1 VRRMFGLLEWSFML
15 LLFVPMTVLLAQEN
29 QKEQEKKNPES
40 QNLDIGAPQQDTSNS
55 VPKAVQRQLPKF
67 DLPEYVITGVASV
80 DLPKVEKISF
90 EDVEDAIH
98 TKRKSFGN
106 IKRERETMELE
117 VKHLDDSQAKKNTYS
132 GMVQT
137 GIGSYFTPQAGFWF
151 GQSLPNYQY
160 TFGGTYHL
168 TNGFAQHTDQSDGSF
183 TAAGRTYLASNKPM
197 IQNAALDGGFGYKSE
212 SFRFYGSTTP
222 NLQRTISD
230 FQLKVGIENQ
240 AMNNLPYSVGISLD
254 NIDVSDSSA
263 SANETRFDLNLQT
276 VLPIASLP
284 LQMKFHGMTASGGL
298 GFMDIS
304 GGIQNYW
311 YAGLL
316 FEGSLHV
323 YWAEGMAGQSLF
335 RLRPHLI
342 VSYPITSQHRVYV
355 SYKPMVI
362 PMTLA
367 SNIRVNRF
375 LSAVSPI
382 RHADV
387 SNAGELGVE
396 SDWNEMVRSRVSFGV
411 KSISDL
417 TMFSEFSDSSRHGVW
432 TLAYNEHVTII
443 TFCAEM
449 VAKFESN
456 DYFASTIMLRSMK
469 DSFLGKR
476 IPYFPTIEA
485 GCRASHRFRTTFVVS
500 ADVRFVGE
508 QQADLIGRSTVSG
521 YAVIDVSGEYAPLD
535 FVRLSIGI
543 KNLTDARYE
552 TWRGYQEFPL
562 TMYVTVQVKW

>member
-1 VRRMFGLLEWSFML
+1 VRRVFGLPGWSFML
-15 LLFVPMTVLLAQEN
+15 LLFMPVTVLLAQEN

-40 QNLDIGAPQQDTSNS
+40 QNLDIGTPQQDTSNS
-55 VPKAVQRQLPKF
+55 VPGAVQRQLPKF

-90 EDVEDAIH
+90 EDVEDVIH

-106 IKRERETMELE
+106 KPRERETMELE
-117 VKHLDDSQAKKNTYS
+117 VKRLDDSQSELNTYS
-132 GMVQT
+132 GMVQA
-137 GIGSYFTPQAGFWF
+137 GIGSYFTPQMGFWF
-151 GQSLPNYQY
+151 GQSLPDYQY
-160 TFGGTYHL
+160 TFGGAYHL
-168 TNGFAQHTDQSDGSF
+168 TNGFTQHTDKSDGSF
-183 TAAGRTYLASNKPM
+183 TAAGRTYLASNLPM
-197 IQNAALDGGFGYKSE
+197 IQNAALDGGIGYKSE

-222 NLQRTISD
+222 NLQHLQRTISD
-230 FQLKVGIENQ
+230 FQLNVGIENQ
-240 AMNNLPYSVGISLD
+240 ATNNLPYSIGISLD

-263 SANETRFDLNLQT
+263 SANETRFDLNLQST
-276 VLPIASLP
+276 LSIASLP

-298 GFMDIS
+298 GFMDVS
-304 GGIQNYW
+304 TGIQNYW
-311 YAGLL
+311 YAGML

-335 RLRPHLI
+335 RLRPHLA
-342 VSYPITSQHRVYV
+342 VSYPITSQHRVYM
-355 SYKPMVI
+355 SYKPMII

-375 LSAVSPI
+375 LSAVSSI
-382 RHADV
+382 RHTDL
-387 SNAGELGVE
+387 SNTGELGVE
-396 SDWNEMVRSRVSFGV
+396 SDWNEMVRSRVSFGL

-417 TMFSEFSDSSRHGVW
+417 TMFSDSSRQGVW

-469 DSFLGKR
+469 DSFLGNR
-476 IPYFPTIEA
+476 IPYFPMIEA
-485 GCRASHRFRTTFVVS
+485 GCRASHRFRTAIVMS

-508 QQADLIGRSTVSG
+508 QQADLNGRSIVSG
-521 YAVIDVSGEYAPLD
+521 YTAIDVSGEYTPLD
-535 FVRLSIGI
+535 FLRLSIGI
-543 KNLTDARYE
+543 KNLTDTRYE
-552 TWRGYQEFPL
+552 TWRGYREFPL
-562 TMYVTVQVKW
+562 TIHVAVQVKW

>member
-1 VRRMFGLLEWSFML
+1 MFM
-15 LLFVPMTVLLAQEN
+15 LAQEN

-40 QNLDIGAPQQDTSNS
+40 QNLDVGAPQQDTSNS
-55 VPKAVQRQLPKF
+55 VPKTVQRQLPKF

-90 EDVEDAIH
+90 EDIEDVVH
-98 TKRKSFGN
+98 TKWKSFGN
-106 IKRERETMELE
+106 KRRERETMDLE
-117 VKHLDDSQAKKNTYS
+117 IQHLDDSQAMVNTYS
-132 GMVQT
+132 GMARA
-137 GIGSYFTPQAGFWF
+137 GIGSYFTPQAGFWI

-160 TFGGTYHL
+160 TFGGTYNL

-183 TAAGRTYLASNKPM
+183 TAAGRTYLASNEPM
-197 IQNAALDGGFGYKSE
+197 IQNAALDGGLGYKSK

-230 FQLKVGIENQ
+230 FQLKARIENQ
-240 AMNNLPYSVGISLD
+240 ATNSLPYSVGISLV

-263 SANETRFDLNLQT
+263 SVNETRFDLNLQT

-298 GFMDIS
+298 GFMDVS
-304 GGIQNYW
+304 CGIQNYW
-311 YAGLL
+311 YAGIL

-323 YWAEGMAGQSLF
+323 YWAKGMAGQNLF
-335 RLRPHLI
+335 RLHPHLT

-355 SYKPMVI
+355 SYKPMI
-362 PMTLA
+362 ISMTLA
-367 SNIRVNRF
+367 SNIQINRF

-382 RHADV
+382 RHSDV
-387 SNAGELGVE
+387 SNGGEIGVE
-396 SDWNEMVRSRVSFGV
+396 SDWNEMVRTRVSFGV

-417 TMFSEFSDSSRHGVW
+417 TMYSDSSRQGVW
-432 TLAYNEHVTII
+432 MSVYSGNVKII

-456 DYFASTIMLRSMK
+456 DYFASTIMLRSIK
-469 DSFLGKR
+469 DSFLGKQ

-485 GCRASHRFRTTFVVS
+485 GCRVSHRFKTAIVVN
-500 ADVRFVGE
+500 ADARFVGQ
-508 QQADLIGRSTVSG
+508 QQADLIGKSVVSS
-521 YAVIDVSGEYAPLD
+521 YTAIDVSGEYAPLD
-535 FVRLSIGI
+535 FLELSIGI

-552 TWRGYQEFPL
+552 MWRGYKEFPL
-562 TMYVTVQVKW
+562 TMYGTVQVKW

>member
-1 VRRMFGLLEWSFML
+1 VFGLLEWSFML
-15 LLFVPMTVLLAQEN
+15 LLFIPVTVLLAQEN
-29 QKEQEKKNPES
+29 QKEQEKKNPKS

-90 EDVEDAIH
+90 EDVEDVMH

-106 IKRERETMELE
+106 KQRERETMELE
-117 VKHLDDSQAKKNTYS
+117 VKRLDDSQVELNTYS
-132 GMVQT
+132 GMVQA

-183 TAAGRTYLASNKPM
+183 TAAGRTYFASNVPM
-197 IQNAALDGGFGYKSE
+197 IQNTALDGGFGYKNE

-222 NLQRTISD
+222 DLQRTISD

-240 AMNNLPYSVGISLD
+240 AANNLPYSVGISFD

-276 VLPIASLP
+276 ALPIASLP

-298 GFMDIS
+298 GFMDVS
-304 GGIQNYW
+304 GGIQNYR
-311 YAGLL
+311 YAGMV

-335 RLRPHLI
+335 RLRPHLK

-355 SYKPMVI
+355 SYKPMII

-387 SNAGELGVE
+387 SNMGELGVE

-417 TMFSEFSDSSRHGVW
+417 TMFSEFSDSSRQGVW

-449 VAKFESN
+449 VANFESN
-456 DYFASTIMLRSMK
+456 DYFASSIMLRSIK
-469 DSFLGKR
+469 DSFLGRR

-485 GCRASHRFRTTFVVS
+485 RCRASHRFKTAIVVS

-521 YAVIDVSGEYAPLD
+521 YTAIDVSGEYVPID
-535 FVRLSIGI
+535 FLRLSIGI

-552 TWRGYQEFPL
+552 TWRGYREVPL
-562 TMYVTVQVKW
+562 TMHVAVQVKW

>member
-1 VRRMFGLLEWSFML
+1 VRRVFGLLEWSFML
-15 LLFVPMTVLLAQEN
+15 LLFMPVMILLAQEN

-80 DLPKVEKISF
+80 DLPRAEKISF
-90 EDVEDAIH
+90 EDVEDVIH
-98 TKRKSFGN
+98 TKRKSLGN
-106 IKRERETMELE
+106 MQRERETMELE
-117 VKHLDDSQAKKNTYS
+117 VKRLDNLQAELNTYS
-132 GMVQT
+132 GMVQA

-160 TFGGTYHL
+160 TFDGTYHL

-183 TAAGRTYLASNKPM
+183 TAAGRTYLASNEPM
-197 IQNAALDGGFGYKSE
+197 IQNAALDGGLGYKSE

-240 AMNNLPYSVGISLD
+240 AMNNLPYSFGISLD
-254 NIDVSDSSA
+254 NINVSDSSA

-276 VLPIASLP
+276 VLSIASLP
-284 LQMKFHGMTASGGL
+284 LQMKFHAMTASGGL
-298 GFMDIS
+298 GFMDVS

-311 YAGLL
+311 YAGML

-335 RLRPHLI
+335 RLRPQLT
-342 VSYPITSQHRVYV
+342 VSYPITSQHCVYV

-367 SNIRVNRF
+367 SNIQVNRF
-375 LSAVSPI
+375 LSADSPI
-382 RHADV
+382 RHTDV

-417 TMFSEFSDSSRHGVW
+417 TMFSDSSRHGVW

-456 DYFASTIMLRSMK
+456 DYFASTIMLRSIK

-485 GCRASHRFRTTFVVS
+485 GCRASHRFRTAVVVN

-521 YAVIDVSGEYAPLD
+521 YTVIDVSGEYAPLD
-535 FVRLSIGI
+535 FLRLSIGI

-552 TWRGYQEFPL
+552 MWRGYQEFPL

>member
-1 VRRMFGLLEWSFML
+1 MRRAFGLLEWSCML
-15 LLFVPMTVLLAQEN
+15 LLFIPVTVLLAQEN

-90 EDVEDAIH
+90 EDIEDVIR

-106 IKRERETMELE
+106 RQRERETIELE
-117 VKHLDDSQAKKNTYS
+117 VKRLDDSQAELNIYS
-132 GMVQT
+132 GMVQA

-168 TNGFAQHTDQSDGSF
+168 TNGFAQHTDQSDGCF
-183 TAAGRTYLASNKPM
+183 TAAGRTYLASNLPM
-197 IQNAALDGGFGYKSE
+197 IQNAALDGGFSYKSE

-240 AMNNLPYSVGISLD
+240 ATNNLPYSAGISFD
-254 NIDVSDSSA
+254 NINVSDSSA
-263 SANETRFDLNLQT
+263 SANKTRFDLDLQT

-284 LQMKFHGMTASGGL
+284 LQMKFHGMIASGGL
-298 GFMDIS
+298 GFMDVS
-304 GGIQNYW
+304 GGIQNYR
-311 YAGLL
+311 YADML

-323 YWAEGMAGQSLF
+323 YWAEGMTGQSLF
-335 RLRPHLI
+335 RLRPHLT

-355 SYKPMVI
+355 SYKPRVI

-375 LSAVSPI
+375 LSAVSLI

-387 SNAGELGVE
+387 SNAGEIGVE
-396 SDWNEMVRSRVSFGV
+396 SDWNEIVRSRVSFGV
-411 KSISDL
+411 ESISDL
-417 TMFSEFSDSSRHGVW
+417 TMFSEFSDSSRPGVW

-456 DYFASTIMLRSMK
+456 DYFASTIKLRSIK
-469 DSFLGKR
+469 DSFLGKH
-476 IPYFPTIEA
+476 IPYFPTIEV
-485 GCRASHRFRTTFVVS
+485 GCRASHRFRKAIVVS

-508 QQADLIGRSTVSG
+508 QQADFIGGSPVLAYT
-521 YAVIDVSGEYAPLD
+521 VIDVSGDYTPLD
-535 FVRLSIGI
+535 FLRLSIGI

-552 TWRGYQEFPL
+552 TWRGYREFPL

>member
-1 VRRMFGLLEWSFML
+1 VRRVFGLPEWIFML
-15 LLFVPMTVLLAQEN
+15 LLLIPVTVLLAQEN

-55 VPKAVQRQLPKF
+55 VPKVVQRQLPKF

-80 DLPKVEKISF
+80 DLPKAEKISF
-90 EDVEDAIH
+90 EDVEDVIH
-98 TKRKSFGN
+98 TKRKSLGN
-106 IKRERETMELE
+106 IQRECETMELE
-117 VKHLDDSQAKKNTYS
+117 VKRLDNSQAKVNTYS
-132 GMVQT
+132 GMVQA

-183 TAAGRTYLASNKPM
+183 TAAGRTYLASNEPM

-230 FQLKVGIENQ
+230 FQLKAGIENQ

-254 NIDVSDSSA
+254 NINVSDSSA

-276 VLPIASLP
+276 ALPIASLP
-284 LQMKFHGMTASGGL
+284 LHMKFHGMTASGGL
-298 GFMDIS
+298 GFMDVS

-323 YWAEGMAGQSLF
+323 YWAQGMAGQSLF
-335 RLRPHLI
+335 RLRPHLM

-355 SYKPMVI
+355 SYMPMVL

-375 LSAVSPI
+375 LYAASPI
-382 RHADV
+382 RHTDV
-387 SNAGELGVE
+387 SNAGEIGVE
-396 SDWNEMVRSRVSFGV
+396 SDWNEIVRSRVTFGV
-411 KSISDL
+411 KSINDL
-417 TMFSEFSDSSRHGVW
+417 TMFSDSSRQGVW

-456 DYFASTIMLRSMK
+456 DYFASTIMLRSIK
-469 DSFLGKR
+469 DSFLGKH
-476 IPYFPTIEA
+476 IPYFPTIEV
-485 GCRASHRFRTTFVVS
+485 GCRASHRFGTAIVVN
-500 ADVRFVGE
+500 ADARFVGE
-508 QQADLIGRSTVSG
+508 QQADLIGGSAVSS
-521 YAVIDVSGEYAPLD
+521 YAVIDVSGDYTPLD
-535 FVRLSIGI
+535 FLRLSIGI

-552 TWRGYQEFPL
+552 MWRGYREFPL
-562 TMYVTVQVKW
+562 TMYVAVQVKW

>member
-1 VRRMFGLLEWSFML
+1 VFGLLEWSFML
-15 LLFVPMTVLLAQEN
+15 LLFIPVTVLLAQEN

-80 DLPKVEKISF
+80 DLPKAEKISF
-90 EDVEDAIH
+90 EDVEDVIH
-98 TKRKSFGN
+98 TKSKSLGN
-106 IKRERETMELE
+106 IQRERETMELE
-117 VKHLDDSQAKKNTYS
+117 VKRLDNSQAELNTYS
-132 GMVQT
+132 GMVQA

-151 GQSLPNYQY
+151 GQSLPNYRY
-160 TFGGTYHL
+160 TFDGTYHL

-183 TAAGRTYLASNKPM
+183 TAAGRTYLASNEPM
-197 IQNAALDGGFGYKSE
+197 IQNAALDGGLGYKSE

-230 FQLKVGIENQ
+230 FQLKAGIENQ
-240 AMNNLPYSVGISLD
+240 ATNNLPYSVGISLD
-254 NIDVSDSSA
+254 NINVLDSSA

-284 LQMKFHGMTASGGL
+284 LQMKFHGMIASGGL
-298 GFMDIS
+298 GFMDVS

-323 YWAEGMAGQSLF
+323 YWAQGMAGQSLF
-335 RLRPHLI
+335 RLRPQLT
-342 VSYPITSQHRVYV
+342 VSYPITSQHCVYA

-396 SDWNEMVRSRVSFGV
+396 SDWNEMVRSRVSLGV

-417 TMFSEFSDSSRHGVW
+417 TMFSEFSDSSRHGIW

-456 DYFASTIMLRSMK
+456 DYFASTIMLRSIK
-469 DSFLGKR
+469 DSFLGKQ
-476 IPYFPTIEA
+476 IPYYPTIEA
-485 GCRASHRFRTTFVVS
+485 GCRASHRFRTAIVVN

-521 YAVIDVSGEYAPLD
+521 NTVIDVSGEYAPLD
-535 FVRLSIGI
+535 FLRLSIGI

-562 TMYVTVQVKW
+562 TMYATVQVKW

>member
-1 VRRMFGLLEWSFML
+1 
-15 LLFVPMTVLLAQEN
+15 
-29 QKEQEKKNPES
+29 
-40 QNLDIGAPQQDTSNS
+40 
-55 VPKAVQRQLPKF
+55 
-67 DLPEYVITGVASV
+67 
-80 DLPKVEKISF
+80 
-90 EDVEDAIH
+90 
-98 TKRKSFGN
+98 
-106 IKRERETMELE
+106 
-117 VKHLDDSQAKKNTYS
+117 
-132 GMVQT
+132 
-137 GIGSYFTPQAGFWF
+137 
-151 GQSLPNYQY
+151 
-160 TFGGTYHL
+160 
-168 TNGFAQHTDQSDGSF
+168 
-183 TAAGRTYLASNKPM
+183 M
-197 IQNAALDGGFGYKSE
+197 IQNAVLDGGLSYKSE

-240 AMNNLPYSVGISLD
+240 AMNNLPYSVGFSLN
-254 NIDVSDSSA
+254 NIDVLDSSA

-276 VLPIASLP
+276 VLDIASIP
-284 LQMKFHGMTASGGL
+284 FQMRFHGMTASGGL
-298 GFMDIS
+298 GFMDVS
-304 GGIQNYW
+304 GGIQNYR

-323 YWAEGMAGQSLF
+323 YWAQGMSGQILF
-335 RLRPHLI
+335 RLRPQLT
-342 VSYPITSQHRVYV
+342 VSYPITSQHCVYV
-355 SYKPMVI
+355 SYKPIVI

-367 SNIRVNRF
+367 SNIQVNRF
-375 LSAVSPI
+375 LSADSPI
-382 RHADV
+382 RHTDV

-417 TMFSEFSDSSRHGVW
+417 TMFSEFSDSSRHGIW

-456 DYFASTIMLRSMK
+456 DYFASTIMLRSIQ

-476 IPYFPTIEA
+476 IPYFPTIEG
-485 GCRASHRFRTTFVVS
+485 GCRASHRFRTAFVVS

-508 QQADLIGRSTVSG
+508 QQADLLGRSTVSG
-521 YAVIDVSGEYAPLD
+521 YTVIDVSGEYAPLD
-535 FVRLSIGI
+535 FLRLSIGI

>member
-1 VRRMFGLLEWSFML
+1 MRRVFCLLEWNFML
-15 LLFVPMTVLLAQEN
+15 LLFIPVTVLLAQEN
-29 QKEQEKKNPES
+29 QKEQEKKNPKS
-40 QNLDIGAPQQDTSNS
+40 QNLDIEKPQQDTSNS
-55 VPKAVQRQLPKF
+55 VQKAVQRQLPKF

-80 DLPKVEKISF
+80 DLPKVEKTSF
-90 EDVEDAIH
+90 EDVEDAMH
-98 TKRKSFGN
+98 TKGKSFGN
-106 IKRERETMELE
+106 IQRERETIELK
-117 VKHLDDSQAKKNTYS
+117 VKHLDDSQAKVNTYS
-132 GMVQT
+132 GMVQA
-137 GIGSYFTPQAGFWF
+137 GIGSYFTPQAAFWI

-160 TFGGTYHL
+160 TFGGTYYL
-168 TNGFAQHTDQSDGSF
+168 TNGFAQNTDQSNGSF
-183 TAAGRTYLASNKPM
+183 TAAGRTYLASNDPM
-197 IQNAALDGGFGYKSE
+197 IQNAALDGEFGYKSE

-222 NLQRTISD
+222 NLQRTISN

-298 GFMDIS
+298 GFMDVS

-323 YWAEGMAGQSLF
+323 YWAQGMAGQSLF
-335 RLRPHLI
+335 RLRPHLT
-342 VSYPITSQHRVYV
+342 VSYPITSQHCVYA

-375 LSAVSPI
+375 LSADSPI

-387 SNAGELGVE
+387 SNTGELGVE
-396 SDWNEMVRSRVSFGV
+396 SDWNEMIRSRVSFGV
-411 KSISDL
+411 KSISDM
-417 TMFSEFSDSSRHGVW
+417 TMFSDSSRQGVW
-432 TLAYNEHVTII
+432 TTAYNGNVTII

-456 DYFASTIMLRSMK
+456 DYFASTIMLRSIK

-485 GCRASHRFRTTFVVS
+485 RCRASHRFRTAIVVN

-508 QQADLIGRSTVSG
+508 QQADFVGRSKVSG
-521 YAVIDVSGEYAPLD
+521 YTVIDVSGEYAPLD
-535 FVRLSIGI
+535 FLRLSIGI
-543 KNLTDARYE
+543 KNLTGTQYE
-552 TWRGYQEFPL
+552 TWKGYQEFPL
-562 TMYVTVQVKW
+562 TMHVSVQVKW

>member
-1 VRRMFGLLEWSFML
+1 ML
-15 LLFVPMTVLLAQEN
+15 LLFIHTTVLLAQEN

-40 QNLDIGAPQQDTSNS
+40 QNLNIGAPQQDTNNS

-67 DLPEYVITGVASV
+67 DLPEYVITGVASI
-80 DLPKVEKISF
+80 DLPKAEKISF
-90 EDVEDAIH
+90 EDVEDVMY
-98 TKRKSFGN
+98 TERKSFGN
-106 IKRERETMELE
+106 RQRERETIELE
-117 VKHLDDSQAKKNTYS
+117 VKRFDASQAELNTYS
-132 GMVQT
+132 GMVQA

-160 TFGGTYHL
+160 TLGGTYHL
-168 TNGFAQHTDQSDGSF
+168 TDGFAQHTDQSDGSF
-183 TAAGRTYLASNKPM
+183 TATGRTYLASNVPM

-240 AMNNLPYSVGISLD
+240 VTNDHPYSVGISLD
-254 NIDVSDSSA
+254 NIDVSDSSV
-263 SANETRFDLNLQT
+263 SVNETRFDLNLQT
-276 VLPIASLP
+276 ALPIASLP

-298 GFMDIS
+298 GFMDVS

-311 YAGLL
+311 YAGML

-335 RLRPHLI
+335 RLRPHLT
-342 VSYPITSQHRVYV
+342 VSYPITSKHRMFVL
-355 SYKPMVI
+355 YKPIII

-375 LSAVSPI
+375 LSAASSI
-382 RHADV
+382 QHTDV
-387 SNAGELGVE
+387 SNAGEIGVE

-417 TMFSEFSDSSRHGVW
+417 TMYSDSFRQGVW
-432 TLAYNEHVTII
+432 MSVYNGNVTII

-456 DYFASTIMLRSMK
+456 DYFASTIMLRSIK
-469 DSFLGKR
+469 NSFLGKR
-476 IPYFPTIEA
+476 IPYFPLIEA
-485 GCRASHRFRTTFVVS
+485 GCRVSHRFKTAIVVN
-500 ADVRFVGE
+500 ADVKFVGE
-508 QQADLIGRSTVSG
+508 QQTDFIEKSKVSG
-521 YAVIDVSGEYAPLD
+521 YMVIDVSGEYAPLD
-535 FVRLSIGI
+535 FMKLSIGI
-543 KNLTDARYE
+543 KNLTDTQYK
-552 TWRGYQEFPL
+552 TWKGYPEFPF

>member
-1 VRRMFGLLEWSFML
+1 MEWRFML
-15 LLFVPMTVLLAQEN
+15 LLFIPVTVLLAQEN

-40 QNLDIGAPQQDTSNS
+40 QNLDIGAPLQDTSNS

-90 EDVEDAIH
+90 EDVEDVIH

-106 IKRERETMELE
+106 KQRERETMELE
-117 VKHLDDSQAKKNTYS
+117 VKRLDNSQAKVNTYS
-132 GMVQT
+132 GMVQA
-137 GIGSYFTPQAGFWF
+137 GIGSYFTPQAGLWF

-160 TFGGTYHL
+160 TFAGTYHL

-183 TAAGRTYLASNKPM
+183 TAAGRTYLASNEPM
-197 IQNAALDGGFGYKSE
+197 IQNAALDGRFGYKSE

-240 AMNNLPYSVGISLD
+240 ATNSFPYSAGISFD

-276 VLPIASLP
+276 ALPIAFLP

-298 GFMDIS
+298 GFMDVS

-311 YAGLL
+311 YAGIL

-335 RLRPHLI
+335 RLRPHLT

-396 SDWNEMVRSRVSFGV
+396 SDWNEIVRSRVSFGV
-411 KSISDL
+411 KSINDL
-417 TMFSEFSDSSRHGVW
+417 TMFSEFSDSSRQGVW

-456 DYFASTIMLRSMK
+456 DYFASTIMLRSIK

-485 GCRASHRFRTTFVVS
+485 GCRVSHRFRTAIVVS

-508 QQADLIGRSTVSG
+508 QQADLIGRSTVSS

-535 FVRLSIGI
+535 FLRLSIGI

-552 TWRGYQEFPL
+552 TWKGYREFPL

>member
-1 VRRMFGLLEWSFML
+1 VRRVFGLLEWSFML
-15 LLFVPMTVLLAQEN
+15 LLFVPVTVLLAQES

-40 QNLDIGAPQQDTSNS
+40 HNLDIGAPQQDTSHS
-55 VPKAVQRQLPKF
+55 VSKAVQRQLPKF

-80 DLPKVEKISF
+80 DLPKAEKISF
-90 EDVEDAIH
+90 EDVEDVIH
-98 TKRKSFGN
+98 TKRKSLEN
-106 IKRERETMELE
+106 IQRERETMKLE
-117 VKHLDDSQAKKNTYS
+117 VKRLDDSQAEVNTYS
-132 GMVQT
+132 GMVQV

-168 TNGFAQHTDQSDGSF
+168 TDGFAQHTDQSDGSF
-183 TAAGRTYLASNKPM
+183 TAAGRTYLTSNEPM
-197 IQNAALDGGFGYKSE
+197 IQNAVLDGGLSYKSE

-240 AMNNLPYSVGISLD
+240 AMNNLPYSVGFSLN
-254 NIDVSDSSA
+254 NIDVLDSSA

-276 VLPIASLP
+276 VLDIASIP
-284 LQMKFHGMTASGGL
+284 FQMRFHGMTASGGL
-298 GFMDIS
+298 GFMDVS
-304 GGIQNYW
+304 GGIQNYR

-323 YWAEGMAGQSLF
+323 YWAQGMSGQILF
-335 RLRPHLI
+335 RLRPQLT
-342 VSYPITSQHRVYV
+342 VSYPITSQHCVYV
-355 SYKPMVI
+355 SYKPIVI

-367 SNIRVNRF
+367 SNIQVNRF
-375 LSAVSPI
+375 LSADSPI
-382 RHADV
+382 RHTDV

-417 TMFSEFSDSSRHGVW
+417 TMFSEFSDSSRHGIW

-456 DYFASTIMLRSMK
+456 DYFASTIMLRSIQ

-476 IPYFPTIEA
+476 IPYFPTIEG
-485 GCRASHRFRTTFVVS
+485 GCRASHRFRTAFVVS

-508 QQADLIGRSTVSG
+508 QQADLLGRSTVSG
-521 YAVIDVSGEYAPLD
+521 YTVIDVSGEYAPLD
-535 FVRLSIGI
+535 FLRLSIGI

>member
-1 VRRMFGLLEWSFML
+1 MRRVFSLLEWSFIL
-15 LLFVPMTVLLAQEN
+15 VLFMPVPILFAQDN
-29 QKEQEKKNPES
+29 QKDQEKKNPES
-40 QNLDIGAPQQDTSNS
+40 QNLNIGAPQEDTSNS
-55 VPKAVQRQLPKF
+55 VPKTVQRQLPKF

-80 DLPKVEKISF
+80 DVTKAEKISF

-98 TKRKSFGN
+98 PKKKSPEN
-106 IKRERETMELE
+106 IQRERETTELE
-117 VKHLDDSQAKKNTYS
+117 VKRLDDSQAKVNTYS
-132 GMVQT
+132 GMVQA

-160 TFGGTYHL
+160 TLGGTYHL

-183 TAAGRTYLASNKPM
+183 TAAGRTYLSSNVPI

-230 FQLKVGIENQ
+230 FQLKAGIENLVT
-240 AMNNLPYSVGISLD
+240 NNFPYSVGISLD

-276 VLPIASLP
+276 ALPIASLP
-284 LQMKFHGMTASGGL
+284 LQLKFHGMTASGGL
-298 GFMDIS
+298 GFMDVS

-311 YAGLL
+311 YAGML

-335 RLRPHLI
+335 RLYPHLTA
-342 VSYPITSQHRVYV
+342 SYPITSQQRVYV
-355 SYKPMVI
+355 SYKPMII
-362 PMTLA
+362 PLTLA

-375 LSAVSPI
+375 LSAGSPI
-382 RHADV
+382 RHSDV
-387 SNAGELGVE
+387 SNAGEIGIE
-396 SDWNEMVRSRVSFGV
+396 SDWNEMVQSRVSFGV
-411 KSISDL
+411 ESINDL
-417 TMFSEFSDSSRHGVW
+417 TMYSDSSRPGVW
-432 TLAYNEHVTII
+432 TSAYNGDVKII

-456 DYFASTIMLRSMK
+456 DYFASTIMLRSIK
-469 DSFLGKR
+469 DSFPGEQ

-485 GCRASHRFRTTFVVS
+485 GCRASHRLRTAIVVD
-500 ADVRFVGE
+500 ADVRFVGK
-508 QQADLIGRSTVSG
+508 QQADLIGRSIVSS
-521 YAVIDVSGEYAPLD
+521 YMTIDVSGEYTPLV
-535 FVRLSIGI
+535 FLRLSIGI

-552 TWRGYQEFPL
+552 TWRGYREFPL

>member
-1 VRRMFGLLEWSFML
+1 VRRVFGLLEWSFML
-15 LLFVPMTVLLAQEN
+15 LLFIPVTVLLSQEN

-90 EDVEDAIH
+90 EDVEDVIH
-98 TKRKSFGN
+98 IKRKSFVN
-106 IKRERETMELE
+106 KQRERETKELE
-117 VKHLDDSQAKKNTYS
+117 VKRLDDSQAELNTYS
-132 GMVQT
+132 GMVQA

-183 TAAGRTYLASNKPM
+183 TAAGRTYLASNVPM

-212 SFRFYGSTTP
+212 SFHFYGSTTP
-222 NLQRTISD
+222 NRQRTISD

-254 NIDVSDSSA
+254 NMDVSDSSA

-298 GFMDIS
+298 GFMDVS

-311 YAGLL
+311 YAGML

-335 RLRPHLI
+335 RLRPHLT
-342 VSYPITSQHRVYV
+342 VSYPITSQHCVYV

-411 KSISDL
+411 KSINDL
-417 TMFSEFSDSSRHGVW
+417 TMFSDSSRQGVW
-432 TLAYNEHVTII
+432 TSAYNEHVTII

-456 DYFASTIMLRSMK
+456 DYFASTIMLRSIK

-485 GCRASHRFRTTFVVS
+485 GCRASHRFRTAIVVS

-508 QQADLIGRSTVSG
+508 QQADLIGKSTVSG
-521 YAVIDVSGEYAPLD
+521 YTAIDVSGEYAPLD
-535 FVRLSIGI
+535 FLRLLIGI
-543 KNLTDARYE
+543 KNLTNARYE